1 MKGVGSE
8 PVQKNTCSVRKEDK
22 VTFRG
27 ESPEAQG
34 SCTAKAD
41 SLGAKRTRAVIE
53 TKAGRWGQGKGH
65 AST

>member
-8 PVQKNTCSVRKEDK
+8 PVQKNACSVRKENK

-34 SCTAKAD
+34 SCTVTAD
-41 SLGAKRTRAVIE
+41 SLGAKRTRVVIE
-53 TKAGRWGQGKGH
+53 KKAGRWSQGKGH